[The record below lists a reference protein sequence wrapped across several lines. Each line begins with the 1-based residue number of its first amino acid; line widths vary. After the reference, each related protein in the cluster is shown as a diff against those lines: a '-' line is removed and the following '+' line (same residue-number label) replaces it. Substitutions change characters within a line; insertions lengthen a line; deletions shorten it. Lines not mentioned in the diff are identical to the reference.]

1 MFNIFSKYSG
11 KTRDGA
17 IDMIEFQNIRK
28 EFRQKKKLI
37 TAIDDVSLKI
47 EKGDIFGVIG
57 YSGAGKSTLLRM
69 VNGLEEPTSGNVLIK
84 GKNLKEMTK
93 EELINTRKRISMIF
107 QHFNLLESKTVFEN
121 VALPLI
127 LNKTDK
133 NEIKEKVREL
143 LDYVGLADKEKS
155 YPHQLSGG
163 QKQRV
168 GIARALV
175 TNPEILL
182 CDEAT
187 SALDPKTTASI
198 LELLKRINKEF
209 NITILMITH
218 EMEVIRALCNKV
230 AVMEKGKVIEAG
242 EVIEVFGN
250 PQQKTTKEFVKTVIP
265 DQIPQSVIEE
275 LNNTARNYR
284 IFKLKFL
291 GNNATQPLLH
301 KISTK
306 FQVETSIAFANVTE
320 LQGTTLG
327 IFTTVFYGEENE
339 LSKVQ
344 HYIEQQ
350 DVIVEEVKL
359 DNGASNSGL
368 YLESVK

>member
-1 MFNIFSKYSG
+1 MFNKFIG
-11 KTRDGA
+11 KNQDGA
-17 IDMIEFQNIRK
+17 INMIEFQHIRK
-28 EFRQKKKLI
+28 EFQQKKKVI

-69 VNGLEEPTSGNVLIK
+69 VNGLEEPTSGKVLIK

-93 EELINTRKRISMIF
+93 EELINTRKKISMIF

-127 LNKTDK
+127 LNKVNK
-133 NEIKEKVREL
+133 EEIKEKVEQL
-143 LDYVGLADKEKS
+143 LDYVGLSDKQKS

-187 SALDPKTTASI
+187 SALDPKTTVSI
-198 LELLKRINKEF
+198 LELLKRINQEF

-230 AVMEKGKVIEAG
+230 AVMEKGKIIETG
-242 EVIEVFGN
+242 EVIDVFGN

-265 DQIPQSVIEE
+265 DEIPQSVIEE
-275 LNNTARNYR
+275 LKNTTRHYK

-291 GNNATQPLLH
+291 GSNATQPLLH
-301 KISTK
+301 RISTQ
-306 FQVETSIAFANVTE
+306 FQVESSVVFANVTE

-327 IFTTVFYGEENE
+327 IFTTVFYGEESE
-339 LSKVQ
+339 LWKVQ
-344 HYIEQQ
+344 QFIEQQ

-359 DNGASNSGL
+359 SDGASNTRL